1 MSFYVREEWLGKASR
16 DQDVSHMCNFFSFFT
31 FFLFWTTWFFD
42 KANKP
47 LSTERKLHRSV
58 DTPSTFLDQFVC
70 LTWLA
75 HPLGT
80 FIPRITGSS
89 RLPNLFNEFPA
100 TRTSISKCTNFPV
113 YWDFRLQ
120 NQSRWSL
127 IFIGVPI
134 LFLHSKL
141 FTLSFFRER
150 EKRR

>member
-1 MSFYVREEWLGKASR
+1 MKHVKRERVGKAGR
-16 DQDVSHMCNFFSFFT
+16 DQDVSHMCNFFFFVERPDS
-31 FFLFWTTWFFD
+31 LIKPINPCQLRGSRIGQSMLHLPFWI
-42 KANKP
+42 N
-47 LSTERKLHRSV
+47 S
-58 DTPSTFLDQFVC
+58 C

-120 NQSRWSL
+120 NQSRWSP
-127 IFIGVPI
+127 IFIWCQY
-134 LFLHSKL
+134 FFYTCKTFHS
-141 FTLSFFRER
+141 FSN
-150 EKRR
+150 RR